1 MAARLFWVRRR
12 AISSCWAAS
21 RASAWSLK
29 PLSMVIVVSRS
40 ASRCLSCGD
49 LVLEAG
55 DLGVA
60 AVGDVAGLLAGLEPG
75 LEFLAEVGVGPG
87 AVEGGPVDGC
97 LAGEGLDVAL
107 AAGRDV
113 AGEEPVDG
121 GPDPGLVLLALV
133 GADAHYCWAP
143 FWPAAVSI
151 SVRTRLARS

>member
-1 MAARLFWVRRR
+1 MLGGEPGECLVPEAVEHGDRGVAVGQ
-12 AISSCWAAS
+12 
-21 RASAWSLK
+21 
-29 PLSMVIVVSRS
+29 PLPER
-40 ASRCLSCGD
+40 GD

-60 AVGDVAGLLAGLEPG
+60 AVGDVAGLLTGLKPG
-75 LEFLAEVGVGPG
+75 LEFLAEAGVGPG
-87 AVEGGPVDGC
+87 AVKGGPVDGG

-121 GPDPGLVLLALV
+121 GPDPGLVLLALL